1 MLQRTF
7 CFLTNDIMTLFL
19 GSAHLSA
26 LLNANDSDGG
36 YMDREELVRLLDTY
50 ATALKN
56 REECEKK
63 ITELKSRKEITASR
77 EYCQFTLIR
86 FYWPFFIL
94 FFVIIIISSIIFGI
108 VNNNEFSFAFV
119 IYQLVFALFYFP
131 ITALIANALRDRAS
145 EKLYKENV
153 GQLNKENEKAEEEI
167 KKYEAQLDESYK
179 IIADTKDL
187 VPAKYRTVSSVMA
200 IRRLL
205 IAGKASTV
213 EEAVE
218 LLKK

>member
-1 MLQRTF
+1 ME
-7 CFLTNDIMTLFL
+7 
-19 GSAHLSA
+19 
-26 LLNANDSDGG
+26 
-36 YMDREELVRLLDTY
+36 REELARLLDTY

-94 FFVIIIISSIIFGI
+94 FFVIIVIATIVFGI
-108 VNNNEFSFAFV
+108 VNNNGFSFSFV
-119 IYQLVFALFYFP
+119 LYQLIFALFYFP
-131 ITALIANALRDRAS
+131 ITALIANALKNKAS
-145 EKLYKENV
+145 EKLYNENV

-167 KKYEAQLDESYK
+167 KKYETLLDESYR

-213 EEAVE
+213 EEAVKF
-218 LLKK
+218 LK